1 MNIHPWCVHSP
12 PPGGRNVRLQ
22 CDLGSLSSWSLTV
35 KTDGRRKNSV
45 AVGLNLCFCSVQST
59 EAVGDW
65 RKNIE
70 DKADRKKMFETS

>member
-1 MNIHPWCVHSP
+1 MSYTAAHHQGETEMFGFLFLP
-12 PPGGRNVRLQ
+12 P
-22 CDLGSLSSWSLTV
+22 
-35 KTDGRRKNSV
+35 
-45 AVGLNLCFCSVQST
+45 VQST